1 MAADVGQNQIWCA
14 NNFEIRDGRFLTTG
28 GLGTM
33 GYSIPAALGAKLARP
48 NREVVAICG
57 DGAFQM
63 SMCELGTIAQN
74 HIGVKIIIMRN
85 TRLGMVRELQDNLYG
100 HRHAATI
107 LDETM
112 DFLKIAEAYGI
123 PHAMASSNEEALKQA
138 EIMMSTPGPYLLVCN
153 VHPIP
158 RHDKE
163 APIMKY
169 TISVLVEN
177 HPGVLSKV
185 SGLFSRR
192 GFNIDSLAVGVTE
205 DSTISRMTIVVNGDE
220 YIVEQV
226 EKRLNKVIPVIKVK
240 TLNPEELISR
250 ELSLIKVGC
259 TSKRRPDLMKIA
271 ELMQAN
277 IVDVT
282 PKQHDLSVR

>member
-1 MAADVGQNQIWCA
+1 
-14 NNFEIRDGRFLTTG
+14 
-28 GLGTM
+28 
-33 GYSIPAALGAKLARP
+33 
-48 NREVVAICG
+48 
-57 DGAFQM
+57 
-63 SMCELGTIAQN
+63 
-74 HIGVKIIIMRN
+74 
-85 TRLGMVRELQDNLYG
+85 
-100 HRHAATI
+100 
-107 LDETM
+107 
-112 DFLKIAEAYGI
+112 
-123 PHAMASSNEEALKQA
+123 
-138 EIMMSTPGPYLLVCN
+138 
-153 VHPIP
+153 
-158 RHDKE
+158 
-163 APIMKY
+163 MKY

-226 EKRLNKVIPVIKVK
+226 EKQLNKVIPVIKVK

-259 TSKRRPDLMKIA
+259 TSKQRPDLMKIA

-282 PKQHDLSVR
+282 PNSMTFQFADTGDVVGAVSFDPTMVSVRSSAPGRWPSKKAPPLCARPRFNRYHSKFVPRKAVRR